1 MQKESRGLQARR
13 WASRALRRRPR
24 FRHPAQYVVA
34 GFGSAIAVG
43 TVLLSLP
50 VAREG
55 PGSATFVEALFTAT
69 SGVCVTG
76 LIVVDTPVY
85 WSTFGE
91 IVILGLIQV
100 GGFGLMTM
108 ASLLVLLV
116 SRRIGLRSRLTTAAE
131 TKSLGLGDVR
141 RVIVGVAKVSVVFEV
156 VTAIVLTARLATG
169 YDEPIGRAAYL
180 GVFHAISAFN
190 NAGFSLYVDS
200 LEQFVNDPWILLP
213 IAVAVICGGIGFPVL
228 LELRREFRQPGRWSL
243 HTKITVWATAVLLVG
258 GTAFMLL
265 SEWHNDGT
273 LGRLSLP
280 SKIMNGFFHS
290 VMPRT
295 AGFNSLDVGEMT
307 EGTWLGTDV
316 LMFIGGGSAGTAGG
330 IKVTT
335 FFLLLFVIMA
345 EVRGRR
351 AVNVFDR
358 KVGPRVQRQ
367 ALTVALLSVA
377 AVVIPTIIIVETTD
391 FGTDQVLFEVVSAF
405 STVGLSTGITAELPP
420 AAHLAIV
427 VLMFVGRIGPI
438 TFASALALRQDE
450 KLYDLPEGRPII
462 G

>member
-1 MQKESRGLQARR
+1 MRRGLGRIAR
-13 WASRALRRRPR
+13 WRPH
-24 FRHPAQYVVA
+24 FTHPAQLVVA
-34 GFGSAIAVG
+34 GFATAIAVG

-55 PGSATFVEALFTAT
+55 PGSASFLEALFTAT

-91 IVILGLIQV
+91 VVILGLIQV

-108 ASLLVLLV
+108 ASLLVILV
-116 SRRIGLRSRLTTAAE
+116 SRRLGLRSRLSTAAE

-141 RVIVGVAKVSVVFEV
+141 RVVFGVAKVSIVFEAA
-156 VTAIVLTARLATG
+156 TAILLTARLMIG
-169 YDEPIGRAAYL
+169 YDEPFGRATYL

-200 LEQFVNDPWILLP
+200 LVGFVDDPWILLP
-213 IAVAVICGGIGFPVL
+213 IAIAVICGGIGFPVM
-228 LELRREFRQPGRWSL
+228 LELRRELRRPGRWSL
-243 HTKITVWATAVLLVG
+243 HTKMTVWATALLLVG
-258 GTAFMLL
+258 GTGFMLL
-265 SEWHNDGT
+265 SEWGNERT
-273 LGRLSLP
+273 LGSLSLP
-280 SKIMNGFFHS
+280 SKVTNGFFHA

-295 AGFNSLDVGEMT
+295 AGFNSLHVDEMT

-335 FFLLLFVIMA
+335 FFLLFFVLLA

-358 KVGPRVQRQ
+358 QVDSRAQRQ

-391 FGTDQVLFEVVSAF
+391 VPTDQVLFEVVSAF
-405 STVGLSTGITAELPP
+405 STVGLSTGITADLPSG
-420 AAHLAIV
+420 AQALIV
-427 VLMFVGRIGPI
+427 MLMFIGRLGPI
-438 TFASALALRQDE
+438 TFASALALRQQE
-450 KLYDLPEGRPII
+450 PLYQLPEARPII

>member
-1 MQKESRGLQARR
+1 MRRLTRKAARR
-13 WASRALRRRPR
+13 LPH
-24 FRHPAQYVVA
+24 FRHPAQFVVA
-34 GFGSAIAVG
+34 GFASAITVG

-55 PGSATFVEALFTAT
+55 PDSATFLEALFTAT

-76 LIVVDTPVY
+76 LIVVDTPEY

-116 SRRIGLRSRLTTAAE
+116 SRRIGLRSRLTAAAE

-141 RVIVGVAKVSVVFEV
+141 RVVVGVAKVSLLFEAA
-156 VTAIVLTARLATG
+156 TAIALTARLMIG
-169 YDEPIGRAAYL
+169 YDESFGRAGYL

-190 NAGFSLYVDS
+190 NAGFSLYSDS
-200 LEQFVNDPWILLP
+200 LMRFSGDPWVLLP
-213 IAVAVICGGIGFPVL
+213 IAVAVICGGLGFPVL
-228 LELRREFRQPGRWSL
+228 LELRREFRQPRRWSL
-243 HTKITVWATAVLLVG
+243 HTKITVSATILLLVG
-258 GTAFMLL
+258 GSAFVTF
-265 SEWHNDGT
+265 SEWQNDET
-273 LGRLSLP
+273 LAPMNLP
-280 SKIMNGFFHS
+280 TKLMNGFFHA

-316 LMFIGGGSAGTAGG
+316 LMFIGGGSASTAGG

-335 FFLLLFVIMA
+335 FFLLFFVIYA
-345 EVRGRR
+345 EIRGQRS
-351 AVNVFDR
+351 VNVFDR
-358 KVGPRVQRQ
+358 QVGPRVQRQ

-377 AVVIPTIIIVETTD
+377 AVVVPTIIIAEATPDISTD
-391 FGTDQVLFEVVSAF
+391 RAMFEVVSAF
-405 STVGLSTGITAELPP
+405 STVGLSTGITAEL
-420 AAHLAIV
+420 ASAEQAMLV
-427 VLMFVGRIGPI
+427 LLMFVGRLGPI
-438 TFASALALRQDE
+438 TFASALALRHE
-450 KLYDLPEGRPII
+450 ERLYDLPEGRPII